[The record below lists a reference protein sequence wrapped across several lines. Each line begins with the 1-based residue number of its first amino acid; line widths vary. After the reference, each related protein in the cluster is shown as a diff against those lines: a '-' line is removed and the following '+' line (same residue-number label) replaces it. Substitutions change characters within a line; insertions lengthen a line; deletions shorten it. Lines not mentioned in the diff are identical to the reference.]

1 MDDEFYVAPKYLNEQ
16 ENGGVAVVTGR
27 RVTKVDAQK
36 KTVLLDNSW
45 EISFDKCLIAT
56 GGRPRNLPVFEK
68 ADDLKNKVTLFRN
81 VNVIN
86 IKIKKLKIKIKHFFV
101 DCRFQKFTRNC

>member
-1 MDDEFYVAPKYLNEQ
+1 MNEQ

-27 RVTKVDAQK
+27 RVTQVDAQK
-36 KTVLLDNSW
+36 KRVRLDNSW

-68 ADDLKNKVTLFRN
+68 AEDLKNKVTLFRN
-81 VNVIN
+81 VKF
-86 IKIKKLKIKIKHFFV
+86 IKIGKKILWK
-101 DCRFQKFTRNC
+101 KFN

>member
-1 MDDEFYVAPKYLNEQ
+1 MCYITLFSLFFLDDEFYVAPKYLNEQ

-27 RVTKVDAQK
+27 RVTQVDAQK
-36 KTVLLDNSW
+36 KRVRLDNSW

-68 ADDLKNKVTLFRN
+68 AEDLKNKVTLFRN
-81 VNVIN
+81 VKL
-86 IKIKKLKIKIKHFFV
+86 IKIEKK
-101 DCRFQKFTRNC
+101 N